1 MKYLNDQNISTFASL
16 LQQEYSDLTNQNE
29 VDEEELIKLLNI
41 IHIIN
46 INLFK
51 LKLILNPS
59 EKDLI
64 KKRSQL
70 SKKSS

>member
-59 EKDLI
+59 EKDLV
-64 KKRSQL
+64 KKRSTL